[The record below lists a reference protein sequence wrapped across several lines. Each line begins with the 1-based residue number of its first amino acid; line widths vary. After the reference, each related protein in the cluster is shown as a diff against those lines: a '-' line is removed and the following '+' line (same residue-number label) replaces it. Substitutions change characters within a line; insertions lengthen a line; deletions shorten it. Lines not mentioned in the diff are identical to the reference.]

1 VIIARTPLRISFVG
15 GGTDLPAWSSRHGGA
30 VVSTAIRK
38 HVTVVVKRLAPF
50 HTHRFRVAYSRT
62 ELAPSREAIEHPI
75 VREALDL
82 VGLDEPLEIVSISDV
97 PAGTGLGSSSS
108 FTVALLHALHA
119 HKGHQPSPR
128 QLAEEACAIELDR
141 LGEPIGRQDQY
152 IAAFGGL
159 RHLRFLRDG
168 GVEPRAVA
176 ATPERLAR
184 LEGSLLAFYTG
195 GQRRAASVLE
205 GMGHEARLSGER
217 FEALS
222 GLCGEAAAL
231 LESPARGLDELGP
244 LLDRAWSLKR
254 GWSGVSNPRIDALYQ
269 RALEAGARGGKLLGA
284 GGSGFLLLYVPPQD
298 QPAVRAAMADLHELE
313 LGLEPEGSR
322 ILRLGD

>member
-15 GGTDLPAWSSRHGGA
+15 GGSDLPAWSSRHGGA

-50 HTHRFRVAYSRT
+50 HPHRYRVAYSRT

-75 VREALDL
+75 VREALEL
-82 VGLDEPLEIVSISDV
+82 VDLDEPLEIVSISDV

-119 HKGHQPSPR
+119 HKGHQPCPR

-152 IAAFGGL
+152 IAAYGGM
-159 RHLRFLRDG
+159 RHIRFRRDG
-168 GVEPRAVA
+168 GVEPS
-176 ATPERLAR
+176 PIELPPGRLAQ
-184 LEGSLLAFYTG
+184 LEQSLLAFYTG

-205 GMGHEARLSGER
+205 GMGQEAQLSGER

-222 GLCGEAAAL
+222 ALCGEVRAL
-231 LESPARGLDELGP
+231 LEAPERDLDELGP
-244 LLDRAWSLKR
+244 LLHRAWSLKR
-254 GWSGVSNPRIDALYQ
+254 GWSGVSTPRIDALYQ
-269 RALEAGARGGKLLGA
+269 RALQAGARGGKLLGA
-284 GGSGFLLLYVPPQD
+284 GGSGFLLLYVAPAD
-298 QPAVRAAMADLHELE
+298 QPAVRAAMAGLHELE
-313 LGLEPEGSR
+313 LGLDPEGSR
-322 ILRLGD
+322 ILRLDG